1 MRTHSGERPFQ
12 CDVCQRRFTLKHSM
26 LRHQRKH
33 KCGRLN
39 GSLSK
44 ATSDVSDDEQDVP
57 LIHHPTATVAAA
69 AAAAAAAVT
78 RSKTLL
84 SQSDL
89 IGNLLGINDQSIL
102 NRMLLGSASEAAKLL
117 GVEK

>member
-39 GSLSK
+39 GGSLSK
-44 ATSDVSDDEQDVP
+44 ATSDVSDDEQDGP
-57 LIHHPTATVAAA
+57 LIHHPTTAAA
-69 AAAAAAAVT
+69 AVAAAAVT
-78 RSKTLL
+78 RSKSIL